1 VLKIVFVCVLFF
13 VLIAVQNQ
21 TLKSVVISFNSI
33 KGGVGKSTLAT
44 TMAAWL
50 SAKGLDVLLVDGDD
64 QETSSD
70 FTAWR
75 EQTLGNTGYT
85 LVNMTGANLRK
96 QVEAM
101 KAKYEHIIID
111 TGGRDTTSQRAALSV
126 ADVSMIPFVPRSFDL
141 WTINKVVFLIEE
153 IQSVRA
159 KPLIAYS
166 FLSRADTRSA
176 DNRDVAEA
184 LNQIPE
190 LIYLPYPIIN
200 RKAISNAAGLG
211 LTVFETEQPDIK
223 AMKEIE
229 DLFNHVINGSHI
241 TTNA

>member
-1 VLKIVFVCVLFF
+1 M
-13 VLIAVQNQ
+13 
-21 TLKSVVISFNSI
+21 VISFNSI

-44 TMAAWL
+44 TMAGWL
-50 SAKGLDVLLVDGDD
+50 ASHGRDVLLVDGDD

-101 KAKYEHIIID
+101 KSKYEFIIID

-141 WTINKVVFLIEE
+141 WTITKVVELIDE
-153 IQSVRA
+153 IQSIRA
-159 KPLIAYS
+159 EPLIAYT
-166 FLSRADTRSA
+166 FLSRADIRSA

-184 LNQIPE
+184 LSQIPQ
-190 LIYLPYPIIN
+190 LTYLPYPISN
-200 RKAISNAAGLG
+200 RKAISNAAGQG
-211 LTVFETEQPDIK
+211 LTAFEGSNSDLK
-223 AMKEIE
+223 AIKEIE
-229 DLFNHVINGSHI
+229 DLFNYVLNVSHA
-241 TTNA
+241 TTTA

>member
-1 VLKIVFVCVLFF
+1 M
-13 VLIAVQNQ
+13 
-21 TLKSVVISFNSI
+21 VISFNSI

-50 SAKGLDVLLVDGDD
+50 ASNNQDVLLVDGDD

-101 KAKYEHIIID
+101 KPKYDHIIID

-141 WTINKVVFLIEE
+141 WTITKVVSLIEE
-153 IQSVRA
+153 IQSIRNE
-159 KPLIAYS
+159 PLVAYA

-176 DNRDVAEA
+176 DNRDVADA
-184 LNQIPE
+184 LSQIE
-190 LIYLPYPIIN
+190 SLTYLPYPIIN
-200 RKAISNAAGLG
+200 RKAISNAAGMG
-211 LTVFETEQPDIK
+211 LTVFELDQPDTK

-229 DLFNHVINGSHI
+229 ELFNYVLNGSHI
-241 TTNA
+241 TTTA